1 MVAYGVELVKTFL
14 DTTPDE
20 VTDPLRIEFRR
31 TLSANFH
38 PRGTHFDGFVARLYE
53 FDDAF
58 EPASFPGYAIGLRVA
73 DLPIR
78 AQSDEREMSIRL
90 ERTVDCRDQQLQI
103 VKTLYQAYED
113 FFVSAAQRF
122 GESHRDALLPSCWD
136 KFRHHIGLYL
146 MRFRDPAKLQHPEW
160 IAIALTRNDEHE
172 DSIAFEVIDNRIVP
186 LTTLPLTRANSI
198 ALQIDS
204 VKVGAALPFEI
215 TKESLTAFLR
225 HHGIFRVDIAK
236 TQHFQ

>member
-14 DTTPDE
+14 DTISDE
-20 VTDPLRIEFRR
+20 ITDPLRIEFHR
-31 TLSANFH
+31 TLSVNFH

-53 FDDAF
+53 FDVAI
-58 EPASFPGYAIGLRVA
+58 EPALFPGYAIGLRIA

-103 VKTLYQAYED
+103 VTTLYQAYED
-113 FFVSAAQRF
+113 LFVSAAQRF
-122 GESHRDALLPSCWD
+122 GESHRDALLTPCWD

-146 MRFRDPAKLQHPEW
+146 MRFRDPVEAKHREW
-160 IAIALTRNDEHE
+160 IAIALTRNDERE

-186 LTTLPLTRANSI
+186 LTALPLTRANSL
-198 ALQIDS
+198 ALPIDS
-204 VKVGAALPFEI
+204 VIVGAALPFEI

-225 HHGIFRVDIAK
+225 HHGIFRVDISQ
-236 TQHFQ
+236 TQHF